1 MARKPKVSPAE
12 FAGTQMANMLAL
24 LATGNKI
31 PPEYRKEATKLYERW
46 DRTVAF
52 RLNNPIV
59 AVELEKALFPNG

>member
-1 MARKPKVSPAE
+1 MARKPKPAE
-12 FAGTQMANMLAL
+12 FLGTQMANMLAL

-52 RLNNPIV
+52 HINNPIV
-59 AVELEKALFPNG
+59 AAELERALFPNG